1 MSLLGMAG
9 PSIKSSFFYLGLSR
23 GVIVPAS
30 FVYQKLEVTLMLR
43 YSISVKKDNCRKSLS
58 ERYDVLVYTY

>member
-1 MSLLGMAG
+1 MAG

-43 YSISVKKDNCRKSLS
+43 YSISVKKVTAGKA
-58 ERYDVLVYTY
+58 LVKDMMS